1 MLSRKKDGSV
11 TQKIS
16 DTADRFSN
24 ELTRVPRI
32 ASRIDS
38 AAEPALKSDAYW
50 REYFSYPAFDFAES
64 LVRIRR
70 KLGLSQAQLATK
82 LRSQQPAIARLETG
96 EGNPRLSTLVEVAR
110 GLECV
115 VRVEVLSYEQLAI
128 ELRRQPWFVGIDA
141 SDATSTHEIHST
153 LASESNAVF
162 GAAQLSPHQS
172 FTISTESVSMQQ
184 NNNFALAG

>member
-1 MLSRKKDGSV
+1 MLSRKKDGNV
-11 TQKIS
+11 TPKIS
-16 DTADRFSN
+16 DTANRFSG
-24 ELTRVPRI
+24 ELTRIPQS
-32 ASRIDS
+32 APSIDS
-38 AAEPALKSDAYW
+38 AGEPAHKSDAYW

-70 KLGLSQAQLATK
+70 KLGISQAQLAKK
-82 LRSQQPAIARLETG
+82 LRSQQPAIARLESG

-128 ELRRQPWFVGIDA
+128 ELRRQPWFVGTDFL
-141 SDATSTHEIHST
+141 DATSTHEMQST
-153 LASESNAVF
+153 PLSERRAVF
-162 GAAQLSPHQS
+162 GAALLLQHD
-172 FTISTESVSMQQ
+172 TARISTESIQMQQ